1 MLEELK
7 QAPQSLFV
15 GQVIFLASVVV
26 FIISIV
32 IDIIKTT
39 TTLANYTIFG
49 VLAACILG
57 IITGF
62 MAKDSG
68 LKFIVIDLVVTAFI
82 FIAYAEVFAV

>member
-15 GQVIFLASVVV
+15 GQIIFLVSVAV
-26 FIISIV
+26 FIVSIV
-32 IDIIKTT
+32 IDILTT
-39 TTLANYTIFG
+39 MTLANYTIFG
-49 VLAACILG
+49 VLAACTLG
-57 IITGF
+57 VITGF